1 MSTEEELNEVMGL
14 GQEALSDDFS
24 EAQLKYAELATVYE
38 MMCSDEIGVTN
49 VITSVEK
56 LPMEISA
63 ELYIQA
69 VEQQLSAVSAV
80 TYETVSSGEVVTIG
94 DIDFTKLECVADYEG
109 VMMHQNYFVTI
120 KGDRAVAIIVTYI
133 DETAETADAIMNGFA
148 AY

>member
-1 MSTEEELNEVMGL
+1 
-14 GQEALSDDFS
+14 
-24 EAQLKYAELATVYE
+24 
-38 MMCSDEIGVTN
+38 
-49 VITSVEK
+49 
-56 LPMEISA
+56 MEISA

-94 DIDFTKLECVADYEG
+94 DIDFTKLECVVDYEG